1 MEGAGDQAMAGTF
14 VRASQVQVT
23 QSKWKE
29 EGEALYQFSSDQEQ
43 QACW

>member
-29 EGEALYQFSSDQEQ
+29 EGEALYQFL
-43 QACW
+43 